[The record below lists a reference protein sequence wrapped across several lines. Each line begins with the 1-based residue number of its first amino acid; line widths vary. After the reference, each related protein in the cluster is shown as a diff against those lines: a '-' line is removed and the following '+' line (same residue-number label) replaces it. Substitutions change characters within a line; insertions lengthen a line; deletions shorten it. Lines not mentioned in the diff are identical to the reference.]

1 MASGEKLIVAL
12 KLLVL
17 TVLIDQADLIVI
29 VLIMK
34 GATIT

>member
-1 MASGEKLIVAL
+1 MASGEKLIVAP

-29 VLIMK
+29 VLMMRS
-34 GATIT
+34 ATIT